1 MARSKTSQPVT
12 VALPTDRPKKLPKVR
27 SKKRQR
33 GKQRALVLPKFEV
46 LPDGGHAITMPVHTE
61 CFVNGSQGFSKG
73 ATFAAARAKKAQRE
87 TVASHLFCIGRAF
100 RGVTMVRIAPP
111 TWRKGLD
118 TGNLWNALKAVQDQ
132 IAEHLVID
140 DGPTSPATW
149 DVEQEE
155 GPEYGV
161 RVELRQDRAKSKAEI
176 AAAFTA
182 LSRVAGLPILLR
194 GHGSAMGADDR
205 KRLGLEQAAND
216 IEAALKGCG

>member
-1 MARSKTSQPVT
+1 MARAKNTAATAPSTK
-12 VALPTDRPKKLPKVR
+12 LKKLAKVGKPR
-27 SKKRQR
+27 KR

-46 LPDGGHAITMPVHTE
+46 LSDGAHAVTIPVHTE

-87 TVASHLFCIGRAF
+87 AVAANLFCIGREF

-118 TGNLWNALKAVQDQ
+118 TGNLWNALKGVQDE
-132 IAEHLVID
+132 IAAHLGID

-149 DVEQEE
+149 EVDQEE

-161 RVELRQDRAKSKAEI
+161 RVELRKERAKSKAEI
-176 AAAFTA
+176 AAAFA
-182 LSRVAGLPILLR
+182 SLSRVMDLVSVLR
-194 GHGSAMGADDR
+194 GLGSAMGEDDR

-216 IEAALKGCG
+216 IEFALRGSAA